1 MNFMRFCLGLI
12 YEFYEILDLNIQQA
26 PEEMVFN
33 DKIIIQHFIA
43 EREDKSQI
51 MDKMRNYCY
60 QKYILL
66 ELNTKSV
73 STKGVF
79 KRINEIA

>member
-1 MNFMRFCLGLI
+1 
-12 YEFYEILDLNIQQA
+12 
-26 PEEMVFN
+26 MVFN